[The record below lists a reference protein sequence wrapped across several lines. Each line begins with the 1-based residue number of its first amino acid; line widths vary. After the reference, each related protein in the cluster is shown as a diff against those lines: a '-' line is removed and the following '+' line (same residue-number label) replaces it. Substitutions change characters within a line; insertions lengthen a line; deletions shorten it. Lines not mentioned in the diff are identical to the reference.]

1 MWGGCARII
10 CATMALAPGTR
21 LGPYET
27 LALLGAGIRPL
38 ARGLNDAGEGRILPG
53 TEDGSFPFSSP
64 DSRSIGFF
72 AGGKLKRIDIE
83 GGLVQVPN
91 LARRHPEWL
100 LARHK
105 LHRNLRHH
113 RLQPLRAVP
122 HP

>member
-1 MWGGCARII
+1 
-10 CATMALAPGTR
+10 MALAPRSR
-21 LGPYET
+21 LAPMR
-27 LALLGAGIRPL
+27 LSPSAVQAFALWL
-38 ARGLNDAGEGRILPG
+38 RGLNDAGEGRIFPG
-53 TEDGSFPFSSP
+53 TEDGSFPFWSP